1 MTDIERVRELCK
13 TKGVPVSALEKF
25 LNRAF
30 RLTGSTWNKPFIYTR
45 NLIQRYP
52 FECQSRFSGYLNPK
66 KAKTI
71 SYARLMQIAAYFN
84 VPISDLI
91 MDVNLSGDAET
102 KKAPTPEGERESG
115 FAYEVTQFLLT
126 LPKDRLR
133 GILLALGAPEELL
146 SELDRQE

>member
-13 TKGVPVSALEKF
+13 SKGVPVSALEKA
-25 LNRAF
+25 L
-30 RLTGSTWNKPFIYTR
+30 G
-45 NLIQRYP
+45 
-52 FECQSRFSGYLNPK
+52 FSNGYLNPK

-71 SYARLMQIAAYFN
+71 SYTRLMQIAAYFN
-84 VPISDLI
+84 VPISDL
-91 MDVNLSGDAET
+91 MVGTRVSGDVET
-102 KKAPTPEGERESG
+102 KKAPTPEGERESS
-115 FAYEVTQFLLT
+115 FAYEVTQFLLS

>member
-13 TKGVPVSALEKF
+13 TKGVPVSTLEKA
-25 LNRAF
+25 L
-30 RLTGSTWNKPFIYTR
+30 G
-45 NLIQRYP
+45 
-52 FECQSRFSGYLNPK
+52 FSNGYLNPK

-91 MDVNLSGDAET
+91 LDVNLSGDAET
-102 KKAPTPEGERESG
+102 KIAPTPEGERESS
-115 FAYEVTQFLLT
+115 FAEEVTRFLLT